1 LLTCR
6 LREQRVF
13 TYAGPVE
20 LTMLGIASVAALAS
34 GVGIASQNIIFG
46 QFVTAFTEYGSGQAA
61 ADNFRNAG
69 STLALYFFLLGVG
82 RLIMAYIYNSLL
94 TYSAYRVV
102 RNVRHDYL
110 KSALRQEVAYF
121 DLGTSGSIA
130 TQAYSSGR
138 LIQAGISE
146 KFGLTIQ
153 GASAFFSSFIIAF
166 VTNWKL
172 TLIICV
178 IAPLTVAVMIG
189 CAFIEAGYEA
199 KVLEYYALANA
210 FAEGVLGS
218 VRTVHAFEMRE
229 RLVDKF
235 DAFLTRAHWW
245 GNKISLLF
253 GILFSAEY
261 TIIYLGN
268 ALAFWKGIHMLAD
281 GEISTTGDVFT
292 VLLSVVIAALS
303 ITQLAPYSIEFTRA
317 ASAAAQLFVLIDR
330 KTAIDPFDPSGEQPS
345 SLEGILELE
354 GVTFAYPTRPN
365 TTVLDNFSLH
375 APAGKVTA
383 LVGHS
388 GSGKSTIVGLIER
401 WYNPI
406 SGTIK
411 LDGRSISSL
420 NIAWLRRNIRLV
432 QQVRAS
438 FIV

>member
-1 LLTCR
+1 
-6 LREQRVF
+6 
-13 TYAGPVE
+13 
-20 LTMLGIASVAALAS
+20 
-34 GVGIASQNIIFG
+34 
-46 QFVTAFTEYGSGQAA
+46 
-61 ADNFRNAG
+61 
-69 STLALYFFLLGVG
+69 
-82 RLIMAYIYNSLL
+82 
-94 TYSAYRVV
+94 
-102 RNVRHDYL
+102 
-110 KSALRQEVAYF
+110 
-121 DLGTSGSIA
+121 
-130 TQAYSSGR
+130 
-138 LIQAGISE
+138 
-146 KFGLTIQ
+146 
-153 GASAFFSSFIIAF
+153 
-166 VTNWKL
+166 
-172 TLIICV
+172 
-178 IAPLTVAVMIG
+178 
-189 CAFIEAGYEA
+189 
-199 KVLEYYALANA
+199 
-210 FAEGVLGS
+210 
-218 VRTVHAFEMRE
+218 
-229 RLVDKF
+229 
-235 DAFLTRAHWW
+235 
-245 GNKISLLF
+245 
-253 GILFSAEY
+253 
-261 TIIYLGN
+261 
-268 ALAFWKGIHMLAD
+268 MLAD